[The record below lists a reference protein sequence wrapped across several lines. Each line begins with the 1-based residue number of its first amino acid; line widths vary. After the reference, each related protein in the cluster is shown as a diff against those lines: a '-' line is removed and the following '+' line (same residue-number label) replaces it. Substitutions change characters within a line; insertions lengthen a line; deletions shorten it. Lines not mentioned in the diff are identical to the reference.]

1 MSKLSK
7 SHMPGWVSNGNV
19 QINVGRDLHIHGG
32 GRGYVDM
39 PDDCAPRER
48 SSLVPGLAI
57 TLFRVSMR
65 LFKAA
70 KALVMLALGLVLVC
84 AWVVFGT
91 GALALWALG
100 RIADIVHFVERTFGG
115 APTQLVYV
123 PSILQPR
130 EPSEPVRML
139 GPGARVH
146 ELADINERDSHYVDN

>member
-1 MSKLSK
+1 
-7 SHMPGWVSNGNV
+7 MPGWVSNGPV

-32 GRGYVDM
+32 GRGYAELA
-39 PDDCAPRER
+39 DDCAPRER
-48 SSLVPGLAI
+48 RSLVPGLAI

-70 KALVMLALGLVLVC
+70 KALVMLVLGLVLVC
-84 AWVVFGT
+84 AWVVFG
-91 GALALWALG
+91 ALALGLWALG
-100 RIADIVHFVERTFGG
+100 RAADLVHFVERTFGG

-139 GPGARVH
+139 GPGARVN
-146 ELADINERDSHYVDN
+146 ELADINETESHYDDSN